1 MKRFLT
7 IPVFVA
13 LAHFLVAASVF
24 CLARVPA
31 AITFYLGL
39 FASSEQ
45 LGSAFSLLL
54 YPAFWLLSAF
64 HLSGPLKFSFV
75 LWWLC
80 VLASSVFYGL
90 LAAGVCSAAR
100 LLLHPRATA

>member
-7 IPVFVA
+7 MPVFVA
-13 LAHFLVAASVF
+13 LAHFLVVFSVF
-24 CLARVPA
+24 RLARVPS

-39 FASSEQ
+39 FGSSEQ

-54 YPAFWLLSAF
+54 YPVFWFLSVF
-64 HLSGPLKFSFV
+64 HLAGPLKFSPV

-80 VLASSVFYGL
+80 VLVSSVFYGL
-90 LAAGVCSAAR
+90 LTAGFRSAGR
-100 LLLHPRATA
+100 SL